1 MVTLSFVI
9 TRATPNVSTDNIQW
23 IYSPDFSETPF
34 DQRPGDIDI
43 TNDIMRIQQST
54 YTFTP
59 NLLSLTI
66 GNIAQARMVGEPT
79 DNGRY
84 FLVATNPA
92 GSGFSY
98 IDLRVA
104 G

>member
-1 MVTLSFVI
+1 MVTLSFNI
-9 TRATPNVSTDNIQW
+9 TRAIPDVMVQDIQW

-34 DQRPGDIDI
+34 EQNMDI
-43 TNDIMRIQQST
+43 TNLINRTQKSN
-54 YTFTP
+54 YTFTSD
-59 NLLSLTI
+59 LLSLTI
-66 GNIAQARMVGEPT
+66 RNIAQARRAGEET
-79 DNGRY
+79 DRGRY

-98 IDLRVA
+98 IDLLVA